1 MLVPNTAH
9 CSVEFHRWAIRSIPR
24 RDGRRFTDAVAEPV
38 AVPVL
43 QVHGVRDGAVL
54 PSSVD
59 GSEEYAAA
67 GYTRIDLEGVGH
79 FPHEED
85 PERFNAELIAWLEGL
100 AQVPDRT

>member
-1 MLVPNTAH
+1 M
-9 CSVEFHRWAIRSIPR
+9 
-24 RDGRRFTDAVAEPV
+24 
-38 AVPVL
+38 
-43 QVHGVRDGAVL
+43 L

-67 GYTRIDLEGVGH
+67 GYTRVDLEGVGH

-100 AQVPDRT
+100 AQDSRA